1 MSITRRKL
9 VMLGIAV
16 GAVALWLAAD
26 RLIMT
31 DKKRIRA
38 AIGQMAAAME
48 KGDTEKLFA
57 HVSTFYADETH
68 SYMELRF
75 LAEMV
80 MRRYEGL
87 SINLRDVQ
95 VKVSGVV
102 AVAQVRVLA
111 SYPGEGTGISV
122 WQLNFEREPDGRWLV
137 TSLVPIRVNASD
149 VSGWKG
155 FYESSWE

>member
-1 MSITRRKL
+1 MTITRRQL

-16 GAVALWLAAD
+16 GAVALWLAAG

-48 KGDTEKLFA
+48 QGDTEKLFA

-75 LAEMV
+75 LAEMLL
-80 MRRYEGL
+80 RRYEGL

-111 SYPGEGTGISV
+111 GYPGEGTGISV

-137 TSLVPIRVNASD
+137 TSLTPIRINASD

-155 FYESSWE
+155 FYGGRWE